1 MNKIRKWRFENYL
14 TMAEA
19 CKILKVSHATLWR
32 LEKDDEDEPV
42 SEKTQYF
49 ANFIIDNW
57 EK

>member
-32 LEKDDEDEPV
+32 LEKDDEDEPCIRKD
-42 SEKTQYF
+42 SIF
-49 ANFIIDNW
+49 C
-57 EK
+57 